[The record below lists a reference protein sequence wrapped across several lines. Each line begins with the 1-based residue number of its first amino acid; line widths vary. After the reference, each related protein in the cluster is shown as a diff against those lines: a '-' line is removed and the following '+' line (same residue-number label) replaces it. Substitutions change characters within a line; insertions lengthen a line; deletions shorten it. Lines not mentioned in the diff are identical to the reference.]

1 MISTISLLYSNKT
14 DMGGR
19 NPTHHM
25 WFIATSIVCSIN
37 KISIVHL
44 KHWKF
49 EIIFW
54 PLLKTKNEVLFN
66 GVERKRK
73 KKKKSMESNIKRE
86 NFFFFLQDRISTLT

>member
-73 KKKKSMESNIKRE
+73 KKVWKVINNEKEKNVI
-86 NFFFFLQDRISTLT
+86 N

>member
-73 KKKKSMESNIKRE
+73 KKVWKVINKEKEKNVI
-86 NFFFFLQDRISTLT
+86 N